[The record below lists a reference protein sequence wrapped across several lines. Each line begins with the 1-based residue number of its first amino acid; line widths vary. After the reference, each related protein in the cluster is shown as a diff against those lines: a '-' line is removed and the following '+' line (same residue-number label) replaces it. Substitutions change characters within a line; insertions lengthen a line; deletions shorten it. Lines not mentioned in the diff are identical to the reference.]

1 MSTQKPVATLF
12 RADKNWKQP
21 RSVSVGE
28 SINNG

>member
-21 RSVSVGE
+21 SVSVGE